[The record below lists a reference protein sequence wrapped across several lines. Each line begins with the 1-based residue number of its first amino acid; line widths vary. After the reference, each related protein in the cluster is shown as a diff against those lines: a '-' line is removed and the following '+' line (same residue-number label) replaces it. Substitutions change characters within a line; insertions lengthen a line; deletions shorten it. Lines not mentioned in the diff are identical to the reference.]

1 MFFTPFSNVRSHA
14 PASFKYLRRG
24 YSANTLR
31 RDLAAGVTV
40 GVVAL
45 PLSMAFAIASGTTP
59 ERGLF
64 TAIVAGI
71 VVALLGGCRFQIG
84 GPTGAFVVIISGII
98 VRHGYD
104 GLVVATLLAGGLLVA
119 MGMLGLGKLLKF
131 IPYPVTTG
139 FTSGIG
145 VLIFSSQIRDFFGL
159 PIENPPSA
167 FLEKLHAC
175 ALAMPSLN
183 PQTLGLSLVTLITML
198 IIRRCVPRIPAPFV
212 GILVATVGAW
222 LLGLDVETIG
232 SRFGGIPASLP
243 RFSAA
248 LDFNVDFRAIIPDA
262 LTIAVLAGIESLL
275 SAVVADGMSGERHD
289 SSTELVGLGLA
300 NIGSVLFGGIPATG
314 AIARTATNIRAGA
327 YSPVSGVVHALT
339 LVFFIVV
346 CAPLASLIPLASLAA
361 VLMLV
366 AWDMSEPY
374 RFKRVLFAPKSD
386 SMVMLTAF
394 ALTVFVDL
402 TVAVEVGV
410 VLAAILFMKR
420 MSEVTDIHTLDTGLP
435 DEEIYNAKTNRQKI
449 VVYEI
454 TGPLFFG
461 VVQRFL
467 DVMKFTRKAPEVLVL
482 CMRQVPSIDAT
493 GVEGLET
500 VLRNAQSRGIRVL
513 LSGVT
518 PPVRSV
524 LNRIGTTD
532 MIGSENIYPD
542 FSSAVAQTIAT
553 QQCSVL

>member
-1 MFFTPFSNVRSHA
+1 MSFFHISGLQPYR
-14 PASFKYLRRG
+14 PASFKFLRKG
-24 YSANTLR
+24 YSLPNLR
-31 RDLAAGVTV
+31 SDLAAGVTV

-71 VVALLGGCRFQIG
+71 IMALLGGCRFQIG
-84 GPTGAFVVIISGII
+84 GPTGAFVIIISDII
-98 VRHGYD
+98 ARQGYD
-104 GLVVATLLAGGLLVA
+104 GLVIASLIAGVALVLMGLL
-119 MGMLGLGKLLKF
+119 GMGKLLKF

-145 VLIFSSQIRDFFGL
+145 VLIFSSQIKDFFGL
-159 PIENPPSA
+159 PVANMPSD
-167 FLEKLHAC
+167 FIGRLHAC
-175 ALAMPSLN
+175 ALALPSLSV
-183 PQTLGLSLVTLITML
+183 QTLCLGLLTLLTML
-198 IIRRCVPRIPAPFV
+198 AVRKYIPRVPAPFV
-212 GILVATVGAW
+212 GIVVATLGAW
-222 LLGLDVETIG
+222 ALGLDVETIG

-243 RFSAA
+243 HLNTA
-248 LDFNVDFRAIIPDA
+248 LDFNVDMRSLIPDA
-262 LTIAVLAGIESLL
+262 MTIAVLAGIESLL

-300 NIGSVLFGGIPATG
+300 NLGSVLFGGIPATG

-327 YSPVSGVVHALT
+327 YSPVSGVIHALT
-339 LVFFIVV
+339 LVFFVV
-346 CAPLASLIPLASLAA
+346 ACAPLASLIPLASLAG

-374 RFKRVLFAPKSD
+374 RFKRVLFAPLSD
-386 SMVMLTAF
+386 SLVMVTSF

-410 VLAAILFMKR
+410 VLAAMLFMRR
-420 MSEVTDIHTLDTGLP
+420 MSEVTDIHLLDTGLP
-435 DEEIYNAKTNRQKI
+435 DEENYNAKTNRRKI

-467 DVMKFTRKAPEVLVL
+467 GVMKFTRENPEVLVL

-500 VLRNAQSRGIRVL
+500 VMKNAEKRGIRVM

-518 PPVRSV
+518 PAVQDV
-524 LNRIGTTD
+524 LNRIGTVD
-532 MIGSENIYPD
+532 KIGKNNIFPD
-542 FSSAVAQTIAT
+542 FSTAVAKTIAAH
-553 QQCSVL
+553 